1 MLSKRKRD
9 EGVVSVNDAIACI
22 AGAAATWTDPCG
34 VLLYIT
40 SKMVNK
46 RDRVLY
52 QLLEFD
58 SLTCKNMQQLI
69 DLHLPGDFCIESIF
83 AVAAS
88 KSIDITIIRNTA
100 ERAPSV
106 ATVHAD
112 LTEELVR
119 LRIANVVAKED
130 VESVRKHVAQL
141 LRLLPTSATWSVIN
155 QNDVYI
161 VRFMKVTQLGIQAI
175 TTASRISPTAAYD
188 FENGAL
194 NVFLRK
200 TQPLILH

>member
-1 MLSKRKRD
+1 MSKRKRD
-9 EGVVSVNDAIACI
+9 EGVVSVNDAIASI
-22 AGAAATWTDPCG
+22 ASAAGTWTDPCG

-58 SLTCKNMQQLI
+58 TLTCKNMQRLV
-69 DLHLPGDFCIESIF
+69 DLNLPGDFCIESMF
-83 AVAAS
+83 AVAS
-88 KSIDITIIRNTA
+88 TKSIDITIIRNTA

-106 ATVHAD
+106 IQHHAD

-130 VESVRKHVAQL
+130 IDSVRKNVAQL
-141 LRLLPTSATWSVIN
+141 LRMLPSSTSWTVIN

-161 VRFMKVTQLGIQAI
+161 VRFMKVSQLGIQAI
-175 TTASRISPTAAYD
+175 TMASRISPEAAYD
-188 FENGAL
+188 FENATL
-194 NVFLRK
+194 NAFLRK
-200 TQPLILH
+200 TQPLIVH